1 MLWFVSTWVSP
12 WLRKSKIKSSRFSLT
27 SAPVSE
33 LPAFAVEPARNK
45 GASFQEVVM
54 RKMTMGFGVLPLLVV
69 LLVGVM
75 TPFVACSESLSVG
88 FVDLERIRQE
98 FKAYQNALEEI
109 KGIRDKEQV
118 ALDEMAGTFD
128 SKVKR
133 YELKDGLWPSEEE
146 KTKELELLRRD
157 WQMINEHKVEKDRK
171 LEMDSREKLEPLITR
186 IKEGIETVSK
196 SKGKHLVFKKSD
208 LAYSDPR
215 LDITDSV
222 LQYLNE
228 E

>member
-1 MLWFVSTWVSP
+1 M
-12 WLRKSKIKSSRFSLT
+12 K
-27 SAPVSE
+27 
-33 LPAFAVEPARNK
+33 
-45 GASFQEVVM
+45 
-54 RKMTMGFGVLPLLVV
+54 KMKMDCGFLPLFVA
-69 LLVGVM
+69 LLIGVM
-75 TPFVACSESLSVG
+75 APSVAVSESLSVG

-98 FKAYQNALEEI
+98 FRAYQNALEEI
-109 KGIRDKEQV
+109 KQIRDQEQE

-171 LEMDSREKLEPLITR
+171 LEMDSRQKLEPLIAR

-196 SKGKHLVFKKSD
+196 SSGKHLVFKKSD

-215 LDITDSV
+215 LDITESV
-222 LQYLNE
+222 LQYLNKE
-228 E
+228 